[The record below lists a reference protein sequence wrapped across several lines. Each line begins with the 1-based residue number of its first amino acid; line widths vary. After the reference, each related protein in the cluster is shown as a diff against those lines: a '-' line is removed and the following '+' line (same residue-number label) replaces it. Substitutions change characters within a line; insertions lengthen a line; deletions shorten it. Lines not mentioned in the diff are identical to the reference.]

1 MPDKKIVFL
10 LTSAQEYIKHTG
22 DDEKKYA
29 AQMNIVFEAISETYI
44 PLIKMFENLESDNIP
59 FKVALVLSPV
69 LCTLLDDSV
78 VQDQYIKWLDNR
90 IELGKKKLKSLS
102 ASEVHP

>member
-29 AQMNIVFEAISETYI
+29 AQMNIVFEEW
-44 PLIKMFENLESDNIP
+44 IKFDRNIMW
-59 FKVALVLSPV
+59 KQEV
-69 LCTLLDDSV
+69 
-78 VQDQYIKWLDNR
+78 
-90 IELGKKKLKSLS
+90 KSN
-102 ASEVHP
+102 EICM